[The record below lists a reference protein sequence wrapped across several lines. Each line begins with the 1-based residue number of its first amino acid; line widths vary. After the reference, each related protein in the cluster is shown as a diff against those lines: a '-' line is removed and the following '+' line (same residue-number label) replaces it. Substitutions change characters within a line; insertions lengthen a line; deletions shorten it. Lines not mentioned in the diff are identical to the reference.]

1 MSWEQQKL
9 NNPSLPKRDKKKPRS
24 QCACFTSSSARN
36 FFCGPSPHLQIIY
49 MEVEPWQNNMGKKR
63 EALLGMS

>member
-9 NNPSLPKRDKKKPRS
+9 NNPSLPKRDKKSLGPNVH
-24 QCACFTSSSARN
+24 TSPHQVQV
-36 FFCGPSPHLQIIY
+36 PSPHLQIIY